1 MINHLLGKFQATLA
15 FIKNKTLTFGFDLIV
30 PFQGVL
36 PESGAPSSLGS
47 DGDEEAPVFKKMA
60 EEGTKEED
68 GEESAP
74 AEDLFSEIHLGQLKK
89 VLSKTGF
96 SFMTIIFQLERQ
108 LESIETEKQGLSTNV
123 REVQDNLDSA
133 RRDVS
138 AQKARLSALLAFLG
152 DLWKLKEDAAVLQG
166 NEAKPK
172 DADGLAAKLGQQTD
186 WQSRAIAQI
195 NSLQENVKSF
205 NIEDMATFDTVTKM
219 KSEMTN
225 LRSDLAAQE
234 KLVGEKI
241 KRLKRT

>member
-1 MINHLLGKFQATLA
+1 MGNYKQPIA
-15 FIKNKTLTFGFDLIV
+15 FIRNKTLTFGFDLIV

-60 EEGTKEED
+60 EEGTKEEED

-195 NSLQENVKSF
+195 NTLQENVKSF